1 MPAMSC
7 PSQLLAFMDV
17 GGGEMFLIFLVMLLL
32 FGGKRLPELA
42 RGLGKSMRE
51 FKKATSS
58 VEEQIKQAM
67 DEPIE
72 TLMKP
77 PRKTLPPA
85 SSQISHTP
93 PAPLTPPP
101 ASPPPDSLP

>member
-1 MPAMSC
+1 
-7 PSQLLAFMDV
+7 MDV

-67 DEPIE
+67 DDPVNDI
-72 TLMKP
+72 MKP
-77 PRKTLPPA
+77 PRKKLPAPPSTPSSPA
-85 SSQISHTP
+85 SLAP
-93 PAPLTPPP
+93 PTPPP
-101 ASPPPDSLP
+101 PPPDALP